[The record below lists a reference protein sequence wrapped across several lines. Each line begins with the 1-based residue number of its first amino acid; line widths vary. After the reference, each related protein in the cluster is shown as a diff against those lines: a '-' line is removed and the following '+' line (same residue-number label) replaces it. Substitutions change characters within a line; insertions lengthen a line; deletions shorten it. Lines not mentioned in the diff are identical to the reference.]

1 MQKDTVINMP
11 TDMRNQE
18 GHLSTFDL
26 DYTPPIPRGITSLT
40 VNIPASNRISN
51 EPRPPPRWRTPE
63 FIFYYVVALFAIP
76 LMAWVPIHLSS
87 PSHPNYPYYR
97 HRLSPGWMF
106 GREVESQNNS
116 LTFILAG

>member
-40 VNIPASNRISN
+40 VNIPASSRIPN
-51 EPRPPPRWRTPE
+51 EPRPPARWRTPE

-87 PSHPNYPYYR
+87 RMYD
-97 HRLSPGWMF
+97 LSAEGCY
-106 GREVESQNNS
+106 
-116 LTFILAG
+116 